1 MFLGGSIME
10 KEKDSGFKGFLS
22 RSMPLI
28 RYTVKRI
35 FYLIPVALGIAFILF
50 LIIDKMPG
58 DAAAALMDPEKPRD
72 PVLYEAIRRQLGL
85 DGPLVVR
92 FFKWLFNLM
101 KGNFGYSTLAG
112 PNPVGPF
119 IGEAIKNT
127 FRVNLIGYVIAIII
141 SLIVGIKAAVD
152 RRSLFDNFWTVFSLI
167 GISMPS
173 FFFAMVLIFIFVINL
188 GWFPMNGMSDPTINL
203 ATASQWVI
211 WKDMLWHM
219 ILPIAVVVLGALPG
233 LFRYVRNSMLEV
245 LNQDY
250 IRTARAKG
258 LKDKTVIYRHAFRN
272 ALLPIITVIG
282 SMLPG
287 LFSGSITVESIF
299 VYPGVG
305 QLLNK
310 ALNVRD
316 RNIVTL
322 LLVFFAVLQLIANLV
337 VDISYALVD
346 PRIRVGGGSDE

>member
-22 RSMPLI
+22 KSMPMI
-28 RYTVKRI
+28 RYTFKRI
-35 FYLIPVALGIAFILF
+35 LYLIPVAIGIAFILYV
-50 LIIDKMPG
+50 IIQQMPG
-58 DAAAALMDPEKPRD
+58 DPASALMDPEKPFD
-72 PVLYEAIRRQLGL
+72 QDLYNAIRAQLGL
-85 DGPLVVR
+85 DGPIIVR
-92 FFKWLFNLM
+92 FFKWLWNLLQ
-101 KGNFGYSTLAG
+101 GNFGYSTITGGKPIG
-112 PNPVGPF
+112 PY
-119 IGEAIKNT
+119 IGTAISNT
-127 FRVNLIGYVIAIII
+127 FRVNLIGYIIAIVVAIV
-141 SLIVGIKAAVD
+141 VGIKAAVD
-152 RRSLFDNFWTVFSLI
+152 RSSFFDNFWTVFSLI

-188 GWFPMNGMSDPTINL
+188 GWFPMNGMISTQLPKD
-203 ATASQWVI
+203 ATQWMI
-211 WKDMLWHM
+211 YKDMLWHM
-219 ILPIAVVVLGALPG
+219 VLPIAVVTLGSLPG

-272 ALLPIITVIG
+272 ALLPIVTVIG

-287 LFSGSITVESIF
+287 LFSGSITVEAIF

-305 QLLNK
+305 QLLNRSITMRD
-310 ALNVRD
+310 ANVTM
-316 RNIVTL
+316 V
-322 LLVFFAVLQLIANLV
+322 LLVFFAVLQLISNLV

-346 PRIRVGGGSDE
+346 PRIRVGGGSSE

>member
-1 MFLGGSIME
+1 ME
-10 KEKDSGFKGFLS
+10 KEKDSGLKGFLS
-22 RSMPLI
+22 RSMPMI
-28 RYTVKRI
+28 RYIIKRI
-35 FYLIPVALGIAFILF
+35 LYLIPVALGIAFILY
-50 LIIDKMPG
+50 LIIDRMPG
-58 DAAAALMDPEKPRD
+58 DAVAAMIDPETTSAAEI
-72 PVLYEAIRRQLGL
+72 EALKAAMRIKLGL
-85 DGPLVVR
+85 DGPLYER
-92 FFKWLFNLM
+92 FFKWLWNLM
-101 KGNFGYSTLAG
+101 QGNFGYSTLAG

-127 FRVNLIGYVIAIII
+127 FRVNLIGYILAIII
-141 SLIVGIKAAVD
+141 ALIVGIKAAVD
-152 RRSLFDNFWTVFSLI
+152 RRSVFDNFWTVFSLI
-167 GISMPS
+167 GISMPG

-188 GWFPMNGMSDPTINL
+188 GWFPMNGMIDPSINT
-203 ATASQWVI
+203 ATASTWVI

-219 ILPIAVVVLGALPG
+219 VLPISVVLLGALPG

-272 ALLPIITVIG
+272 ALLPIITIIG

-305 QLLNK
+305 QLLNTAIFK
-310 ALNVRD
+310 RD
-316 RNIVTL
+316 RNVVML
-322 LLVFFAVLQLIANLV
+322 LLVFFAVLQLISNLV
-337 VDISYALVD
+337 VDVSYALVD
-346 PRIRVGGGSDE
+346 PRIRVGGDSNE